1 MKYNVNELAKEYS
14 KKENFPKD
22 KHTKNTADIISN
34 SQLNA
39 YTDNDYLSLMYEL
52 NQLYNV
58 VDSLTLTEKFIL
70 GD

>member
-1 MKYNVNELAKEYS
+1 MKNNKNELGKEYS
-14 KKENFPKD
+14 KKKNL
-22 KHTKNTADIISN
+22 TKNKKNKKTADTISI

>member
-1 MKYNVNELAKEYS
+1 MKYNVDKLAKEYS
-14 KKENFPKD
+14 KKKNPPKD
-22 KHTKNTADIISN
+22 KHTKNTADAISN

>member
-14 KKENFPKD
+14 KKENLPKD
-22 KHTKNTADIISN
+22 KHPKNTADIISN